1 MSDELVRGRGGIEC
15 VLNGAKPIMTRR
27 ICFENVSAIYER
39 ECCAVRGVWC
49 AFVKGGI
56 VMMG

>member
-27 ICFENVSAIYER
+27 IVLKMCLQYMKEN
-39 ECCAVRGVWC
+39 AVLSGVC
-49 AFVKGGI
+49 GVRL
-56 VMMG
+56 